1 MAAIAGIA
9 AANRKKQVNQM
20 LDRMA
25 HRGQAGRLVVQP
37 GGVTVGID
45 WPPAQPEIFHL
56 LLEQNLAADNIAD
69 GQFARAQ
76 AIGGTFALTRDPL
89 GVAPLYFGRT
99 LENEFCFASEV
110 KGLLTINASEIQEL
124 PPGHTYLNG
133 VLSPYFQP
141 AIPDRLDEQPPHL
154 VAARL
159 RHLLETSVE
168 RYASR
173 GKEFGAWLSGG
184 LDSSVLAALARPLTP
199 VLHTF
204 VAGFSGAPDLHYAR
218 IVADHIKAGHHEVI
232 VTLEDLLAALPRVI
246 FHLESFDALLVRSS
260 LMNYLVARE
269 AGKYVPAAFSGEG
282 GDELFAG
289 YEYLKTIPLDQLP
302 GELIDITARLHN
314 TALQRVDRS
323 AAAGG
328 IAPYVAF
335 LDPDVVLYALRI
347 PPQYKLRG
355 GVEKW
360 ILRQAMAGTLPDEVL
375 NRPKAKFWQGAGVQ
389 DLLDEYANQKISNH
403 DFEVERRLPNDWV
416 LNTKE
421 ELLYYRTF
429 RDLFGPL
436 DDLDWMGRTKGAPR
450 KTLNN
455 N

>member
-9 AANRKKQVNQM
+9 AANCKKQVNEM
-20 LDRMA
+20 LDCMA
-25 HRGQAGRLVVQP
+25 HRGQAGRLVLQP
-37 GGVTVGID
+37 GGVTLGID
-45 WPPAQPEIFHL
+45 WPQAQPQAFRL
-56 LLEQNLAADNIAD
+56 LLDQHLANDQVSD

-76 AIGGTFALTRDPL
+76 VIGGTFVLTRDPL

-99 LENEFCFASEV
+99 LKNELCFASEV
-110 KGLLTINASEIQEL
+110 KALLAIDANEIQEL

-133 VLSPYFQP
+133 VLTSYFQP
-141 AIPDRLDEQPPHL
+141 ALPERLEEQPPQL
-154 VAARL
+154 IAARL
-159 RHLLETSVE
+159 RRLLQTAVE
-168 RYASR
+168 SYAGS
-173 GKEFGAWLSGG
+173 GSEFGAWLSGG

-204 VAGFSGAPDLHYAR
+204 AAGFPGAPDLRYAR
-218 IVADHIKAGHHEVI
+218 LVADFIHSEHHEVI
-232 VTLEDLLAALPRVI
+232 VTINDLIASLPKVI
-246 FHLESFDALLVRSS
+246 YHLESFDALLVRSS

-269 AGKYVPAAFSGEG
+269 AGRYVPAAFSGEG

-289 YEYLKTIPLDQLP
+289 YEYLKALPLEQLSD
-302 GELIDITARLHN
+302 ELLDIIGRLHN

-347 PPQYKLRG
+347 PPHLKIRN

-360 ILRQAMAGTLPDEVL
+360 ILRCALEGSLPGEVL

-389 DLLDEYANQKISNH
+389 NLLDAYAGDHIS
-403 DFEVERRLPNDWV
+403 DREFALERRLPNGWE

-429 RDLFGPL
+429 CDLFGPL
-436 DDLDWMGRTKGAPR
+436 EDLEWMGRTKGAPR
-450 KTLNN
+450 EEVKRV
-455 N
+455 

>member
-9 AANRKKQVNQM
+9 AANCKKQVNKM

-25 HRGQAGRLVVQP
+25 YRGQTGRLVVQP
-37 GGVTVGID
+37 GGVTLGID
-45 WPPAQPEIFHL
+45 WPQAQPQAFRL
-56 LLEQNLAADNIAD
+56 LLDQHLANDQVAD

-89 GVAPLYFGRT
+89 GVTPLYFGRT
-99 LENEFCFASEV
+99 TNDKLCFASEV
-110 KGLLTINASEIQEL
+110 KGLLSIGADDIQEL

-133 VLSPYFQP
+133 VLTPYFQP
-141 AIPDRLDEQPPHL
+141 AIPDRLEEQPPHL

-159 RHLLETSVE
+159 RHLLKTSIE
-168 RYASR
+168 HYAD
-173 GKEFGAWLSGG
+173 GGNQFGAWLSGG
-184 LDSSVLAALARPLTP
+184 LDSSVIAALARPLTP

-204 VAGFSGAPDLHYAR
+204 AAGFPGAPDLHYAR
-218 IVADHIKAGHHEVI
+218 MVADYIHTDHHEII
-232 VTLEDLLAALPRVI
+232 VTLDDLLSNLSQVVY
-246 FHLESFDALLVRSS
+246 HLESFDALLVRSS

-269 AGKYVPAAFSGEG
+269 AGRYVPAAFSGEG

-289 YEYLKTIPLDQLP
+289 YEYLKALPVEQLS
-302 GELIDITARLHN
+302 GELLDITGRLHN

-347 PPQYKLRG
+347 PAQFKIRN

-360 ILRQAMAGTLPDEVL
+360 ILRQAMADALPEEVL

-389 DLLDEYANQKISNH
+389 DLLDAYANDHIS
-403 DFEVERRLPNDWV
+403 DREFTLERRLPNGWE

-429 RDLFGPL
+429 RDIFGPL
-436 DDLDWMGRTKGAPR
+436 EELEWMGRTKGAPR
-450 KTLNN
+450 EAKKRI
-455 N
+455 